1 MAPSVSALTTDYD
14 IQTARSG
21 KSVLITAE
29 ERVKQRVAEL
39 LHGPI
44 QTRLLLASLNIDKC
58 LRMLPAA
65 PEEARSLLRE
75 VRQDVE
81 RLREHDVREAGRLL
95 HPSVLRVGV
104 TAAIR
109 ALARRFA
116 DHFIVD
122 VEEDEAFAV
131 VDNID
136 GPGLPSPWRLGCYRI
151 VEECLNN
158 VYFHARA
165 QHVSVRL
172 YVREA
177 KNEIP
182 DGSPC
187 ELCVTVAD
195 DGEGFDPKVTVS
207 GLGLDTIA
215 VRAARLSGTVNVDS
229 AIGRGTTVTARMLLP

>member
-1 MAPSVSALTTDYD
+1 MAPSVSAMATEVDT
-14 IQTARSG
+14 QTARSG
-21 KSVLITAE
+21 KHVLITAE

-75 VRQDVE
+75 VRRDVE
-81 RLREHDVREAGRLL
+81 QLREHDVREAGRLL

-104 TAAIR
+104 AAAIR

-116 DHFIVD
+116 DHFIID
-122 VEEDEAFAV
+122 VQENDAFASL
-131 VDNID
+131 DRSD
-136 GPGLPSPWRLGCYRI
+136 GPGLPPPWRLGCYRI

-158 VYFHARA
+158 VYFHAGA
-165 QHVSVRL
+165 QHVTVRL
-172 YVREA
+172 CVRERTTA
-177 KNEIP
+177 MP
-182 DGSPC
+182 GGALQQLS
-187 ELCVTVAD
+187 VTVAD
-195 DGEGFDPKVTVS
+195 DGEGFDPEVTAS

-215 VRAARLSGTVNVDS
+215 VRALRLSGTVTVDS
-229 AIGRGTTVTARMLLP
+229 AIGQGTTVIARIPLP